1 MSPHHLLYSSVLLK
15 LSGEALQDY
24 GRMGISHTACQLL
37 AEQIKPIHSK
47 GLRLG
52 IVTGG
57 GNLWRG
63 LRKEGRNFERSASDH
78 IGMLATLMNAIALQ
92 QALKEQGIKAHI
104 LNHLAPHPLSEL
116 YSQVRANELFDQQS
130 VVIFAGGTGHPFF
143 TTDTAAAL
151 MALQMRAEVLLKA
164 TQVDGIF
171 DRDPKI
177 FSDAKKLNCTT
188 FQRVL
193 SQRLNV
199 LDQAAFALCQENRLA
214 IRIFSNGQPGW
225 LLRALT
231 DENFGSLIA
240 ETDPQPPASTIDQQ
254 HLK

>member
-1 MSPHHLLYSSVLLK
+1 MSSHHLLYSSVLLK
-15 LSGEALQDY
+15 LSGEALQKSKE
-24 GRMGISHTACQLL
+24 MGIGHAPCRLL
-37 AEQIKPIHSK
+37 AEQIKSIHQS

-63 LRKEGRNFERSASDH
+63 LRKEGKNFERSASDH

-92 QALKEQGIKAHI
+92 QALKEQGVKAHI

-116 YSQVRANELFDQQS
+116 YSQVRADQLFDQHN

-177 FSDAKKLNCTT
+177 FLNAKKLDYVT
-188 FQRVL
+188 F
-193 SQRLNV
+193 
-199 LDQAAFALCQENRLA
+199 E
-214 IRIFSNGQPGW
+214 
-225 LLRALT
+225 RAL
-231 DENFGSLIA
+231 
-240 ETDPQPPASTIDQQ
+240 ST
-254 HLK
+254 LR